1 MRATWWWVGTAAV
14 LMLSPLAGQ
23 ELPAKQPGK
32 KGEKLKVGDPAPALK
47 ADKWW
52 NGPAVSSLEKGK
64 VYVVEFWATWCGPCI
79 VMMPHMSELQEQYK
93 DKGVIFIG
101 YTAKDPNNDLNK
113 VSEFVSKRG
122 SKLHYTLAYAE
133 TRDSYDAW
141 MRAAGRTGIPCCFV
155 VDRNGTIAYIG
166 HPMYLDVVLPKVVAG
181 KWTEADLEA
190 VEKIE
195 QEVSELF
202 AASRNPEEFLKKI
215 AAFEKKYPELAN
227 IPYFN
232 PPRIIALLA
241 TKQFD
246 AAKKTAEAI
255 VTKAVKYA
263 DTGALQNVLAVLATN
278 PSAAG
283 NAELMAIAIKA
294 GEGLVAINGDKDPI
308 SLYLLAEAHFAA
320 GNNKKAQELGAKA
333 VDNATG
339 PLKSQLEQ
347 RIKRYQDKDK

>member
-1 MRATWWWVGTAAV
+1 MRATWWAVGTAAI

-23 ELPAKQPGK
+23 EPPAQQASQK
-32 KGEKLKVGDPAPALK
+32 KAEKLKVGDPAPTLK

-52 NGPAVSSLEKGK
+52 NGPAITSLEKGK

-113 VSEFVSKRG
+113 VSDFVSKRG

-133 TRDSYDAW
+133 TRDTYDAW

-181 KWTEADLEA
+181 KWTAADLEA

-195 QEVSELF
+195 QEVNELF
-202 AASRNPEEFLKKI
+202 VASRNPEDFLKKLH
-215 AAFEKKYPELAN
+215 AFETKYPELAH
-227 IPYFN
+227 IPYFKGI
-232 PPRIIALLA
+232 RINALLA

-246 AAKKTAEAI
+246 AAKKTAEEI
-255 VTKAVKYA
+255 VTKAIKYS
-263 DTGALQNVLAVLATN
+263 DTGALQNVVAVLATH
-278 PSAAG
+278 PAAAG
-283 NAELMAIAIKA
+283 NAELAAIAIKA
-294 GEGLVAINGDKDPI
+294 GEGLVAVNGDKDAI

-320 GNNKKAQELGAKA
+320 GDKKKAQELGAKA
-333 VDNATG
+333 IENATG
-339 PLKSQLEQ
+339 ALKTQLEQ
-347 RIKRYQDKDK
+347 RVKRYQDK